1 MSDRDFFTGR
11 SRRVENSHELW
22 CAFMILWLRIW
33 MSCSSDSQSS
43 WTLGMH
49 ANVCSWGKS
58 LGGRLSPFSPSLV
71 GVTAKAPAWTGLL
84 EWGCPGLHGL
94 TFAPHLLFTF
104 SLTLPATQP
113 QCSHS
118 HWLMEASLPAVGIMR
133 LRCVQPGAD
142 PQNTSKWA
150 VGNSTDAPPLFQ
162 LLADDRTS
170 LKAICGLCQ
179 QVPLPWH
186 FDFRFVPSL

>member
-11 SRRVENSHELW
+11 SRRVENSRELW

-33 MSCSSDSQSS
+33 MSRSSDSQSS
-43 WTLGMH
+43 WMLGMH

-58 LGGRLSPFSPSLV
+58 LGGRPSPFSPSLV
-71 GVTAKAPAWTGLL
+71 GVTAKLP
-84 EWGCPGLHGL
+84 HGQVSWSEAAL
-94 TFAPHLLFTF
+94 GFTDLPLSLNF
-104 SLTLPATQP
+104 SLTLPATRP

-162 LLADDRTS
+162 LLADDDRMS

-186 FDFRFVPSL
+186 FDFRRFVPSL